1 MLPTLQVEYQIFSQ
15 GFHLV
20 AGVDEAGR
28 GCWAGPVVAGAV
40 ILPPP
45 DQADIFEPL
54 HRVRDS
60 KLLTAQQRADC
71 EKSIRAVAVACGV
84 GQAEAEEI
92 DRWGIVPAT
101 RAAMQRAIA
110 ALWPQPEA
118 LLIDALALPDLGLA
132 QTVLNQADRRCL
144 SVACA
149 SIIAKVAR
157 DRLMLEL
164 DRAYPGYAFAQH
176 KGYGTPQHR
185 AALDRLGP
193 SPIHRRSFA
202 PVRRWLNMPVGD

>member
-1 MLPTLQVEYQIFSQ
+1 MLPTLHVEYQIFSQ
-15 GFHLV
+15 GFRLV

-40 ILPPP
+40 ILPP
-45 DQADIFEPL
+45 DQSDLLEHL
-54 HRVRDS
+54 HSVRDS
-60 KLLTAQQRADC
+60 KLLTAPQRSDC
-71 EKSIRAVAVACGV
+71 EKSIRAVAIACGI
-84 GQAEAEEI
+84 GSAEAEEI

-110 ALWPQPEA
+110 ALFPQPDA
-118 LLIDALALPDLGLA
+118 LLLDALALPDLGLA
-132 QTVLNQADRRCL
+132 QTVLIKADRLCL

-157 DRLMLEL
+157 DRLMTKLNQV
-164 DRAYPGYAFAQH
+164 YPGYAFAQH

-185 AALDRLGP
+185 AALNRFGP
-193 SPIHRRSFA
+193 SPIHRCSFA
-202 PVRRWLNMPVGD
+202 PIRRLIDVPVGD